1 MDDSVLSYPQYRTA
15 PNSSPSLSPKGWTFP
30 GGLPWGV
37 VTGQIE
43 LCIIFFHSY
52 VAFSFFQLRSHFPN
66 RPIILLGWSVGA
78 LVSCQVNSLSVMN
91 VHV

>member
-1 MDDSVLSYPQYRTA
+1 M
-15 PNSSPSLSPKGWTFP
+15 
-30 GGLPWGV
+30 

-43 LCIIFFHSY
+43 LCIIFFQSY
-52 VAFSFFQLRSHFPN
+52 VAFFFQLRSHFPN

-78 LVSCQVNSLSVMN
+78 LVSCQVNSLSVMD

>member
-1 MDDSVLSYPQYRTA
+1 MYDSVLSYPQYRTA
-15 PNSSPSLSPKGWTFP
+15 PNSSPPLSPKGWTFP
-30 GGLPWGV
+30 GGYPGGV
-37 VTGQIE
+37 VTGQFE

-52 VAFSFFQLRSHFPN
+52 VVFFFQLRSHFPN

-78 LVSCQVNSLSVMN
+78 LVSCQVNSLSVMD